1 MEIRVETKPLL
12 AELNLALGIVESKAT
27 IPILSNLLF
36 RAEGDFLELVATD
49 LDVTLRTRCR
59 AEVIEP
65 GAVTVPARKIGSI
78 VKAFLGEEAPLWLK
92 TTPDRKLFLQP
103 LGKRNEYHLQTL
115 PEEDFPSLLD
125 PSAIAS
131 IKLDAAT
138 VKQCIEE
145 VLVSSGNEDGR
156 FSVRGALLVIEPG
169 SLTMVSTDGHRLT
182 HSAYPLETGVET
194 PTRVLV
200 PKKTLTEIM
209 KLEGEDQLDMRIKES
224 HIFFELGQR
233 LLYSRLMDTSFPA
246 FDKVLN
252 PPTDKT
258 AVLRRAGILEKLRRV
273 SMVADT
279 KNRAV
284 TLSFDASGVLEILAR
299 NQETAD
305 EGKEYETAESYEGD
319 AVSIGFTIDFLTDFL
334 SVCRS
339 EFVTM
344 KMSDAEHQTVLEP
357 LRKDEAGS
365 HRYVVMPLRMD

>member
-36 RAEGDFLELVATD
+36 KAEGDYLELVATD
-49 LDVTLRTRCR
+49 LDVTLRTRCH

-65 GAVTVPARKIGSI
+65 GAITVPARKIGSI

-92 TTPDRKLFLQP
+92 TTQDRKLFLQP

-125 PSAIAS
+125 PAS
-131 IKLDAAT
+131 IAAIGLDSAT
-138 VKQCIEE
+138 VRQCIEE
-145 VLVSSGNEDGR
+145 VLISSGNEDGR
-156 FSVRGALLVIEPG
+156 FSVRGALLILEPN
-169 SLTMVSTDGHRLT
+169 SLAMVSTDGHRLS
-182 HSAYPLETGVET
+182 HSTYPLETGVEA
-194 PTRVLV
+194 PTRILV
-200 PKKTLTEIM
+200 PKKTLTELM
-209 KLEGEDQLDMRIKES
+209 KLEGEGQLGMRIKES

-246 FDKVLN
+246 FEKVLN
-252 PPTDKT
+252 PPTDKV
-258 AVLRRAGILEKLRRV
+258 AIVRRASLLEKLRRV

-284 TLSFDASGVLEILAR
+284 TLSFGQQGVLEIIAR

-305 EGKEYETAESYEGD
+305 EGKEYETPENYEGEP
-319 AVSIGFTIDFLTDFL
+319 VSIGFTIDFLTDFL

-339 EFVTM
+339 ELVAI
-344 KMSDAEHQTVLEP
+344 KMSDPEHQTVLEP
-357 LRKDEAGS
+357 VRKEEAGS
-365 HRYVVMPLRMD
+365 NRYVVMPLRMD